1 MIDLEAAPLHVRE
14 RIAAEKKRHFAEQA
28 GTRGMENKPATEKQL
43 GFLRGL
49 GCALEP
55 ATMAEA
61 SALIERYK
69 KM

>member
-1 MIDLEAAPLHVRE
+1 
-14 RIAAEKKRHFAEQA
+14 
-28 GTRGMENKPATEKQL
+28 MENKPATEKQL